1 MIAKASNA
9 MAVVPSNIIFLF
21 FFLIPL
27 IYSVINILQTDSH
40 FHGLLSSSF
49 ASFFTLKKQMLER
62 MPRKNDKNRNMM
74 EI

>member
-49 ASFFTLKKQMLER
+49 ASFFTLKKQILER

-74 EI
+74 VV